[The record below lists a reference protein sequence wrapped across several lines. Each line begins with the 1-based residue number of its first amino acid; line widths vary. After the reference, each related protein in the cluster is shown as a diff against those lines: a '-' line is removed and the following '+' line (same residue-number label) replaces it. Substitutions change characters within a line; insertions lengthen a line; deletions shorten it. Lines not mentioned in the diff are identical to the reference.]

1 MQNETLDTPDTP
13 APLRGTVLA
22 LHDGKATVR
31 LHAVPNGGGCSACA
45 HGNSCGIG
53 RLAALGNSVGKT
65 NEKPARGMQLNL
77 DAPAGIQ
84 AGDEVSLLAPPA
96 SLSQL
101 ALLGYVFPAFA
112 MLLGA
117 ALGQALY
124 GSDGITALFSVCAF
138 LLALTLV
145 RFISRRRSC
154 SLSLVALSKTEFSHE
169 H

>member
-1 MQNETLDTPDTP
+1 MQTETPDTPCTPDTP

-22 LHDGKATVR
+22 IHDGKATVR
-31 LHAVPNGGGCSACA
+31 LDAVPNGGGCSACA

-53 RLAALGNSVGKT
+53 RLATLGKN
-65 NEKPARGMQLNL
+65 NEKPARAMQLNL

-84 AGDEVSLLAPPA
+84 AGDEVHLLAPRV

-101 ALLGYVFPAFA
+101 ALLGYVFPAVA

-117 ALGQALY
+117 ALGQTLY
-124 GSDGITALFSVCAF
+124 GSDGITALFSVFAF
-138 LLALTLV
+138 LLALTLA
-145 RFISRRRSC
+145 RFISRRPSC